1 MRNICILKFD
11 TNLKNSVNK
20 ASNMPHG
27 IKLDSFRYTTP
38 TTTLI
43 HDFTYF
49 TYFATSRT
57 HDFIL
62 RILMIIANYL
72 HSMYV
77 QFRSD
82 AS

>member
-11 TNLKNSVNK
+11 TNLKISVNK

-27 IKLDSFRYTTP
+27 IKLDSSRYTTP
-38 TTTLI
+38 TPI

-49 TYFATSRT
+49 AYFATSRT
-57 HDFIL
+57 HAFIL

-72 HSMYV
+72 HSMYSFV
-77 QFRSD
+77 QMP
-82 AS
+82 AE